1 MAKFRSDE
9 PNQFGYRLSSHVR
22 TSWLLVS
29 IAVHGAAVTAA
40 IGFSAYTASQPV
52 PPVAQIEIQQQLASV
67 AMPLQAVP
75 MLDVMSEEIVESVAV
90 PELEVSEQPVLEK
103 PAEPV
108 MPPDVIPSPTEVMR
122 QLATDRVRAKPAKP
136 KTVPVEVVEPAVEPA
151 VEPVPQVASVAQE
164 YVEAQRSD
172 NKPPRYPNKERRL
185 SREGKV
191 TVRVSIAVNGSVTG
205 VSLLEESRYEGFNRE
220 ARKAAHKWKFTPAM
234 RGGVAVATVIDIEV
248 VFRLSDPK

>member
-9 PNQFGYRLSSHVR
+9 PIQFGYRLTPHVR

-29 IAVHGAAVTAA
+29 IAVHGVAVTAA

-67 AMPLQAVP
+67 ATPLQAVP
-75 MLDVMSEEIVESVAV
+75 VLDVMSEEIVESVAV

-103 PAEPV
+103 PAEPA

-122 QLATDRVRAKPAKP
+122 QLATDRVRATPVPP
-136 KTVPVEVVEPAVEPA
+136 KAVPVEVVKPV

-172 NKPPRYPNKERRL
+172 NKPPRYPKKERRL

-234 RGGVAVATVIDIEV
+234 RGGVAIVTVIDIEV
-248 VFRLSDPK
+248 VFRLTDPK